1 MTATVKF
8 VTGSASNVLTVPSG
22 ALRFT
27 PAVDASTTAAAPS
40 ATAPSAAARGPRGA
54 AGGARGT
61 RSKGTLWSVDAQGQL
76 AKHVVTTGLTDG
88 QRTQVQGD
96 GLVEGMPIVIGSS
109 TAGAAPAAAGTT
121 NPLQPSTARGG
132 RGGPGPF

>member
-1 MTATVKF
+1 VKF
-8 VTGSASNVLTVPSG
+8 VTGSANHVLTVPSG

-27 PAVDASTTAAAPS
+27 PAADATTPAAAASTTARA
-40 ATAPSAAARGPRGA
+40 PRGA
-54 AGGARGT
+54 GAGSRGA
-61 RSKGTLWSVDAQGQL
+61 SNKGTLWSVDAQGQL

-96 GLVEGMPIVIGSS
+96 DLTAGMPIVIGAS
-109 TAGAAPAAAGTT
+109 TAGAASATSTTGTT

-132 RGGPGPF
+132 RGGPPGPF